1 MWRWFWR
8 LIGLAALILS
18 ALCCFFLY
26 TLWKASDIQAVA
38 AGKPVGNSLDVISLQ
53 IDILSITMAA
63 VGIGLGVVGLIGYQ
77 SMKDGALE
85 QASRVAEKVA
95 TDAASRHMENK
106 RKSVEGLKSGDVHQ
120 VVEATTK
127 ERKRKSGVWGKSE

>member
-38 AGKPVGNSLDVISLQ
+38 AGKPVGNSLDAISLQ
-53 IDILSITMAA
+53 IDILRLTMAA
-63 VGIGLGVVGLIGYQ
+63 VGIGPGVVRLISYQ
-77 SMKDGALE
+77 SMKACALE
-85 QASRVAEKVA
+85 HASRVSANVA
-95 TDAASRHMENK
+95 TDALSRRMAAI
-106 RKSVEGLKSGDVHQ
+106 RKNG
-120 VVEATTK
+120 
-127 ERKRKSGVWGKSE
+127 

>member
-1 MWRWFWR
+1 MIGYGGPIVQWVWSR
-8 LIGLAALILS
+8 IGLDALILS

-77 SMKDGALE
+77 SMKDGARE

-95 TDAASRHMENK
+95 TDAESRHMEK
-106 RKSVEGLKSGDVHQ
+106 KIDK
-120 VVEATTK
+120 A
-127 ERKRKSGVWGKSE
+127 W

>member
-26 TLWKASDIQAVA
+26 TLWKASNIQAVA
-38 AGKPVGNSLDVISLQ
+38 AGKPVGTSLDVISLQ

-63 VGIGLGVVGLIGYQ
+63 VGIGLGVVGLVGYQ
-77 SMKDGALE
+77 SMKDGDLE
-85 QASRVAEKVA
+85 EASRVAKKAA
-95 TDAASRHMENK
+95 TEAASRHKENK
-106 RKSVEGLKSGDVHQ
+106 KQ
-120 VVEATTK
+120 Y
-127 ERKRKSGVWGKSE
+127 

>member
-77 SMKDGALE
+77 SMKADRKSTRLNSSNYC
-85 QASRVAEKVA
+85 ASRMPAF
-95 TDAASRHMENK
+95 
-106 RKSVEGLKSGDVHQ
+106 G
-120 VVEATTK
+120 
-127 ERKRKSGVWGKSE
+127 

>member
-8 LIGLAALILS
+8 LIGLAALILP

-77 SMKDGALE
+77 SRSEEHTSELQSLMRISYAVFCLKKKTNVTQE
-85 QASRVAEKVA
+85 Q
-95 TDAASRHMENK
+95 
-106 RKSVEGLKSGDVHQ
+106 
-120 VVEATTK
+120 
-127 ERKRKSGVWGKSE
+127 